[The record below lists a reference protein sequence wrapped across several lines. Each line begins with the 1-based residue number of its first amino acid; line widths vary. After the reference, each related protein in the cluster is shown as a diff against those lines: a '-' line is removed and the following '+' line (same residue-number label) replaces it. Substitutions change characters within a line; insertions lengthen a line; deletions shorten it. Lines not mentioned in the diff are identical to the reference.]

1 MQLLAVR
8 NICQEESDCFEAAFL
23 KLLESPPAGFEVLE
37 GNAGLGA
44 DWPAAIWKNANA
56 LAIALAVFSAP
67 STIKENWPIWKSF
80 FDQAVT
86 LMMEFHEEFRID
98 RDTAQMIAM
107 HQAVEVLGMHA
118 ENLNV
123 HMAIRHYRQGCGSYQ
138 DLLVEAR
145 VDMVWPEGEHGSA
158 AFSQGVRSNEEAA
171 RQAVSRYIF
180 GIEELETCKTII
192 IEMDGKVSLS
202 AEL

>member
-1 MQLLAVR
+1 MQLLAVQ
-8 NICQEESDCFEAAFL
+8 NIYQEEGDCFEAAFL
-23 KLLESPPAGFEVLE
+23 KLLESPPTGFEVIE

-67 STIKENWPIWKSF
+67 STIRENWPFWKSLY
-80 FDQAVT
+80 DQAVT

-107 HQAVEVLGMHA
+107 HHAVEVLGMNA
-118 ENLNV
+118 DNLNV
-123 HMAIRHYRQGCGSYQ
+123 HMAIRHYRQSCGNYQ
-138 DLLVEAR
+138 DLLVEER
-145 VDMVWPEGEHGSA
+145 VDMVWPAGEYGSD
-158 AFSQGVRSNEEAA
+158 AFSQGVRSNQEAA
-171 RQAVSRYIF
+171 RQAVSRYVF
-180 GIEELETCKTII
+180 GIEDLETCKTII
-192 IEMDGKVSLS
+192 IEMDGTVSLS